1 MSENDV
7 SEGMSENDTADID
20 DANVDDVDD
29 DGERSSVSD
38 RVGLQASPLHL
49 LGELK
54 GLVSLL
60 TLLKCTDAAM
70 GNVPKLLSLPS
81 LGEM

>member
-1 MSENDV
+1 MAQGHLRALSK
-7 SEGMSENDTADID
+7 GPFGIDID
-20 DANVDDVDD
+20 IEGLEVLAK
-29 DGERSSVSD
+29 RSSVSD